1 MKSNSTLIKKLFEN
15 LWPINRSITGRG
27 FLLSLKIIKKK
38 INSLKIKK
46 IKTGTKV
53 FDWKIPQEW
62 NVKNA
67 WIKDHAG
74 NEIVN
79 LRNNNLHLV
88 GYSKPINKTLNYS
101 KLEKHIHTLKKY
113 PNAIPYV
120 TSYYKKN
127 WGFCIKDNLK
137 KKLNKKGK
145 YKVYIDSKFSN
156 GHLRYGEVLIRGK
169 SKKEIF
175 FSTYLCHPSLANN
188 ELSGPILTTILINW
202 LKRKKRNYTYRLVF
216 IPETIGSIAYLHKNI
231 DKIKK
236 KIIAGF
242 VVTCVGDERNFSYLS
257 SRLKNTVS
265 DKVILRIL
273 KKNKIKY
280 KTFNWLDRGS
290 DERQY
295 CSPGIDLPVASLM
308 RSKYGTYKEYHNSM
322 DKFGTVVT
330 TKGIL
335 ETLNIYKQIIQDLEK
350 REFPITK
357 VNCEPNLG
365 KRHLYPAISKAESN
379 RGNSKRLLDILSY
392 CDGSKSL
399 EEICSILSINSRE
412 LNKNLNIL
420 KKSKLVY

>member
-1 MKSNSTLIKKLFEN
+1 M
-15 LWPINRSITGRG
+15 
-27 FLLSLKIIKKK
+27 
-38 INSLKIKK
+38 
-46 IKTGTKV
+46 
-53 FDWKIPQEW
+53 
-62 NVKNA
+62 
-67 WIKDHAG
+67 
-74 NEIVN
+74 
-79 LRNNNLHLV
+79 
-88 GYSKPINKTLNYS
+88 
-101 KLEKHIHTLKKY
+101 
-113 PNAIPYV
+113 
-120 TSYYKKN
+120 
-127 WGFCIKDNLK
+127 
-137 KKLNKKGK
+137 
-145 YKVYIDSKFSN
+145 
-156 GHLRYGEVLIRGK
+156 
-169 SKKEIF
+169 
-175 FSTYLCHPSLANN
+175 
-188 ELSGPILTTILINW
+188 
-202 LKRKKRNYTYRLVF
+202 
-216 IPETIGSIAYLHKNI
+216 
-231 DKIKK
+231 
-236 KIIAGF
+236 
-242 VVTCVGDERNFSYLS
+242 
-257 SRLKNTVS
+257 S

-420 KKSKLVY
+420 KKNNLVY